1 MEITA
6 KMVSELREKTGA
18 GMMKCKEAL
27 IECKGNFE
35 EAIDYLRKKGLASAD
50 NKAGRAASQGLIV
63 AKTSPD
69 RRTAV
74 LLETNC
80 ETDFVARN
88 AEFVSF
94 TGKLADAVLATP
106 TLGDLTALANHQ
118 LEGRTVDEIRKGLV
132 AKIGENIQLG
142 RVQRLTAPA
151 TGVFDTY
158 IHGEG
163 KLGVVIQLDC
173 SKPDLANQPATIALA
188 HEIALQV
195 AAMNPFY
202 PTRQQVPANVL
213 AKEKEI
219 ILGQLQNDPKNAKK
233 PQNILEKIVEGRLD
247 KFYKERCLVEQV
259 YVKDDTKTIQ
269 DLLTEYGKAHDATV
283 TVTAFW
289 RWAVGERPAET
300 APSSCCGG
308 ATGCCS

>member
-1 MEITA
+1 MEIPA

-35 EAIDYLRKKGLASAD
+35 EAVDYLRKKGLASAD
-50 NKAGRAASQGLIV
+50 SKASRTASQGLIV

-94 TGKLADAVLATP
+94 TGMLADAVLANP
-106 TLGDLTALANHQ
+106 ALGELTALSAHS
-118 LEGRTVDEIRKGLV
+118 LDGKTVDEIRKGLV
-132 AKIGENIQLG
+132 AKIGENLQLG

-151 TGVFDTY
+151 TGIFDTY

-163 KLGVVIQLDC
+163 KLGVLIQLDC
-173 SKPDLANQPATIALA
+173 SKPDLASHPETINLA

-202 PTRQQVPANVL
+202 PTRQQVPPATL

-219 ILGQLQNDPKNAKK
+219 VLGQLQNDPKNAKK
-233 PQNILEKIVEGRLD
+233 PQNILEKIVEGRMD
-247 KFYKERCLVEQV
+247 KFFKERCLVEQA

-283 TVTAFW
+283 TVAAFW
-289 RWAVGERPAET
+289 RWAVGERPAAEA
-300 APSSCCGG
+300 APSCCGS
-308 ATGCCS
+308 TGCCS

>member
-1 MEITA
+1 MDITA

-27 IECKGNFE
+27 IECKGNFD
-35 EAIDYLRKKGLASAD
+35 EAVDYLRKKGLASAD
-50 NKAGRAASQGLIV
+50 NKAGRAASQGLIT
-63 AKTSPD
+63 AKTTPN

-88 AEFVSF
+88 AEFVAF
-94 TGKLADAVLATP
+94 TGKLADAVLDDEALG
-106 TLGDLTALANHQ
+106 TLPALTAHTIGGQ
-118 LEGRTVDEIRKGLV
+118 KVEDTRKALV

-142 RVQRLTAPA
+142 RVQRLTAPE

-163 KLGVVIQLDC
+163 KLGVVVQINC
-173 SKPDLANQPATIALA
+173 GTADLARQPETVGLA

-195 AAMNPFY
+195 AAMNPFF
-202 PTRQQVPANVL
+202 PTRNEVPAPIL

-219 ILGQLQNDPKNAKK
+219 VLGQLQNDPKNAKK
-233 PQNILEKIVEGRLD
+233 PQNILAKIVEGRMD
-247 KFYKERCLVEQV
+247 KFFKERCLVEQL
-259 YVKDDTKTIQ
+259 YVKDDSKTIQ
-269 DLLTEYGKAHDATV
+269 DLLNEFGKQHGSTV
-283 TVTAFW
+283 TVAAFW
-289 RWAVGERPAET
+289 RWAVGDRPAET
-300 APSSCCGG
+300 PAACCASACCG
-308 ATGCCS
+308 